1 MSERTCNDCFYK
13 FIMFAASIEQYYIFS
28 KTTMKMTP
36 HLNISQ
42 RLLTLGHPMVMG
54 ILNIT
59 PDSFYDG
66 GKYTTEQAMLARA
79 EQILNEGG
87 DIIDVGAVSTRPGAI
102 VCDEATE
109 LKAIEKAVQ
118 SIRAQFPEAV
128 ISVDTF
134 RAAVARAAVQ
144 AGADIINDVSGG
156 TFDEAMIPTIGELQV
171 PYVLMHTP
179 AMPDK
184 MQQCTHYDDILADM
198 LQYFGRQLEKLRDV
212 YVHDIIID
220 PGFGFGK
227 TVEQNY
233 YLLDNLRVFKQFGF
247 PLLIGISRKS
257 MIYKPLNTTPEN
269 ALEGTLAATKVA
281 LQNGADILRVHD
293 VAATKALL

>member
-1 MSERTCNDCFYK
+1 
-13 FIMFAASIEQYYIFS
+13 
-28 KTTMKMTP
+28 MKMTP

-66 GKYTTEQAMLARA
+66 GKYTTEPAMLARA

-102 VCDEATE
+102 VCDETTE

-118 SIRAQFPEAV
+118 FIRAQFPEAV

-184 MQQCTHYDDILADM
+184 MQQCTQYDDILADM

-233 YLLDNLRVFKQFGF
+233 YLLDNLRVFKQLGF

-269 ALEGTLAATKVA
+269 ALEGTLAATRVA

>member
-1 MSERTCNDCFYK
+1 M
-13 FIMFAASIEQYYIFS
+13 
-28 KTTMKMTP
+28 KTTP

-42 RLLTLGHPMVMG
+42 QLVSLGHPMVMG

-59 PDSFYDG
+59 TDSFYDG
-66 GKYTTEQAMLARA
+66 GKYTTEPAMLARA
-79 EQILNEGG
+79 EQILDEGG

-118 SIRAQFPEAV
+118 SIRTHFPEAV

-134 RAAVARAAVQ
+134 RAAV

-184 MQQCTHYDDILADM
+184 MQQCTQYDDILADM
-198 LQYFGRQLEKLRDV
+198 LQYFGRQLEKLRDC

-233 YLLDNLRVFKQFGF
+233 YLLDNLRVFKNLGF

>member
-1 MSERTCNDCFYK
+1 M
-13 FIMFAASIEQYYIFS
+13 
-28 KTTMKMTP
+28 MTS
-36 HLNISQ
+36 HLNISRQ
-42 RLLTLGHPMVMG
+42 LLSLDHPLVMG

-66 GKYTTEQAMLARA
+66 GKYTTERAMLARA
-79 EQILNEGG
+79 EQILEEGG
-87 DIIDVGAVSTRPGAI
+87 DIIDIGAVSTRPGSRACGEAAELQAI
-102 VCDEATE
+102 DA
-109 LKAIEKAVQ
+109 AVR
-118 SIRAQFPEAV
+118 SVRDHFPEAV

-134 RAAVARAAVQ
+134 RAVVARAAVQ
-144 AGADIINDVSGG
+144 DGANIINDVSGG
-156 TFDEAMIPTIGELQV
+156 TFDEAMIPTVGELQV
-171 PYVLMHTP
+171 PYVLMHTT

-184 MQQCTHYDDILADM
+184 MQQCTQYDDILADM
-198 LQYFGRQLEKLRDV
+198 LQYFGRQLEKLRDHA
-212 YVHDIIID
+212 VHDIIID

-233 YLLDNLRVFKQFGF
+233 FLLDNLRVFKSLGF

-257 MIYKPLNTTPEN
+257 MIYKPLGTTPEG
-269 ALEGTLAATKVA
+269 ALEGSLAATKVA